1 MVFRHHRSVYSNKG
15 SFDEDKKEY
24 TSTAKRAQTTASV
37 LCHKCSRARQ
47 PSTEMPRFGLQEQFT
62 LPQTRESHYLEIICI
77 LRDIKC

>member
-37 LCHKCSRARQ
+37 LCNKYSRARQ
-47 PSTEMPRFGLQEQFT
+47 PGTEMPNFGLPEQFT
-62 LPQTRESHYLEIICI
+62 LPLFHRSFTSFVI
-77 LRDIKC
+77 LSVGK